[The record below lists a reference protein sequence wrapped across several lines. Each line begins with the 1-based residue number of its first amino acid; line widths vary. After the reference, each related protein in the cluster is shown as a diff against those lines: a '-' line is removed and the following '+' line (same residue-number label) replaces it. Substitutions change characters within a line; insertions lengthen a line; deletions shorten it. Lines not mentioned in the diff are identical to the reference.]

1 MPPPLTFSV
10 RKLLRGHLGLPAA
23 CVCVCVLV
31 MLRGHKP
38 IKQQQVGVRSA
49 SSGLK
54 FDQTFSSVRTLS
66 PEFQSGRHMTVR
78 GL

>member
-31 MLRGHKP
+31 MLRGVDKRYFILYSYGHSYN
-38 IKQQQVGVRSA
+38 QNY
-49 SSGLK
+49 
-54 FDQTFSSVRTLS
+54 
-66 PEFQSGRHMTVR
+66 H
-78 GL
+78 